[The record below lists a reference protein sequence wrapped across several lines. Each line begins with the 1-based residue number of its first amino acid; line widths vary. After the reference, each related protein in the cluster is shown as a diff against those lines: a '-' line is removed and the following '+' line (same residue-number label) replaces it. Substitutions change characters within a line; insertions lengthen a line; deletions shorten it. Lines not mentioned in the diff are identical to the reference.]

1 VTPVLDQQVDFKLKE
16 SIKGVFIMKLVLAS
30 SSPRR
35 KDILQNAG
43 YTFEVKEPHIDEN
56 LRIKLPPI
64 DLVMKLSLLK
74 ANSIFAN
81 DEDEVVV
88 GADTIVC
95 IDGKNIGKPENAD
108 QARSLLRQLSGR
120 LHRVYTGV
128 AIVSKERQETFF
140 VQAKVNFMKLDEDL
154 INRYIETGE
163 SFDKAGGYAIQG
175 KGCTFVDTIDGD
187 YFGIVGLPISQ
198 LAKRLERDYGIKA
211 F

>member
-1 VTPVLDQQVDFKLKE
+1 
-16 SIKGVFIMKLVLAS
+16 MKIILAS

-35 KDILQNAG
+35 KAILENAG
-43 YTFEVKEPHIDEN
+43 YQIEVREPNIDEN

-64 DLVMKLSLLK
+64 DLVMKLALLK
-74 ANSIFAN
+74 ANAVFTEA
-81 DEDEVVV
+81 DDEVVI

-95 IDGKNIGKPENAD
+95 IDGKNVGKPQNVE

-128 AIVSKERQETFF
+128 AILSKERQETFF

-163 SFDKAGGYAIQG
+163 PFDKAGGYAIQG
-175 KGCTFVDTIDGD
+175 KGSILVESIDGD
-187 YFGIVGLPISQ
+187 YYGVVGLPIAQ
-198 LAKRLERDYGIKA
+198 LAKRLERDYNITALK
-211 F
+211 

>member
-1 VTPVLDQQVDFKLKE
+1 
-16 SIKGVFIMKLVLAS
+16 MKIVLAS

-35 KDILQNAG
+35 KEILENAG
-43 YTFEVKEPHIDEN
+43 YTFEVKKPTVDEN

-64 DLVMKLSLLK
+64 DLVMKLALLK
-74 ANSIFAN
+74 ANSVFSKN
-81 DEDEVVV
+81 DEDTVVI

-95 IDGKNIGKPENAD
+95 IDGKNIGKPEDVD

-128 AIVSKERQETFF
+128 ALVSKERQETFF

-154 INRYIETGE
+154 INRYIATEE
-163 SFDKAGGYAIQG
+163 PFDKAGGYAIQG
-175 KGCTFVDTIDGD
+175 KGCSLVEKIDGD
-187 YFGIVGLPISQ
+187 YFGVVGLPIAQ
-198 LAKRLERDYGIKA
+198 LAKRLERDYGISA

>member
-1 VTPVLDQQVDFKLKE
+1 
-16 SIKGVFIMKLVLAS
+16 MKIILAS

-43 YTFEVKEPHIDEN
+43 YTFEVKEPTVDEN

-64 DLVMKLSLLK
+64 DLVMKLALLK
-74 ANSIFAN
+74 ANSVFSKK
-81 DEDEVVV
+81 EDEVII

-95 IDGKNIGKPENAD
+95 IDGKNIGKPQDID

-128 AIVSKERQETFF
+128 ALVSKERQETFF

-154 INRYIETGE
+154 INRYIATEEPFG
-163 SFDKAGGYAIQG
+163 KAGGYAIQG
-175 KGCTFVDTIDGD
+175 KGCTLVESLDGD
-187 YFGIVGLPISQ
+187 YFGVVGLPIAQ
-198 LAKRLERDYGIKA
+198 LAKRLERDYGIMA

>member
-1 VTPVLDQQVDFKLKE
+1 ME
-16 SIKGVFIMKLVLAS
+16 VFLMKLILAS

-35 KDILQNAG
+35 KDILENAG
-43 YTFEVKEPHIDEN
+43 YTIEVREPQVDEN

-64 DLVMKLSLLK
+64 DLVMKLALLK
-74 ANSIFAN
+74 ANSVFAKEQ
-81 DEDEVVV
+81 DAIVI

-95 IDGKNIGKPENAD
+95 IDGKNIGKPESVD

-128 AIVSKERQETFF
+128 AVVSKDRQETFF

-154 INRYIETGE
+154 INRYIETNE
-163 SFDKAGGYAIQG
+163 FSDKAGGYAIQG
-175 KGCTFVDTIDGD
+175 KGCILVDSIDGD
-187 YFGIVGLPISQ
+187 YFGVVGLPISQ
-198 LAKRLERDYGIKA
+198 LAKRLERDYGVTS

>member
-1 VTPVLDQQVDFKLKE
+1 M
-16 SIKGVFIMKLVLAS
+16 MKIILAS

-35 KDILQNAG
+35 KAILENAG
-43 YTFEVKEPHIDEN
+43 YQVEVREPKVDEN

-64 DLVMKLSLLK
+64 DLVMKLALLK
-74 ANSIFAN
+74 ANSVFTQA
-81 DEDEVVV
+81 DDEVVI

-95 IDGKNIGKPENAD
+95 IDGKNVGKPQNVE

-128 AIVSKERQETFF
+128 AILSKERQETFF

-163 SFDKAGGYAIQG
+163 PFDKAGGYAIQG
-175 KGCTFVDTIDGD
+175 KGSILVESIDGD
-187 YFGIVGLPISQ
+187 YYGVVGLPIAQ
-198 LAKRLERDYGIKA
+198 LAKRLERDYNISA
-211 F
+211 LS